1 MIIKKEHIIA
11 PSILGAD
18 FSKLREEIM
27 MLSDTKAQWIHLDI
41 MDQQFVPN
49 LSFGPAIVKSIR
61 PYTNL
66 FFDVHLMVS
75 NPFDLIKPFIDAGA
89 NGISFHIEASEPRFT
104 FPPKIL
110 IGQIKKAG
118 LKCGIALKPKTPI
131 SVLKKYLTMIDYV
144 TVMSVEPGF
153 GGQKFI
159 ESSMQK
165 IQDLNYI
172 LIEMNLENKVKIQV
186 DGGVITQNALKCL
199 KSGADILV
207 VGSEIFQSKNPK
219 DTIETLISLK

>member
-110 IGQIKKAG
+110 ISQIKKAG

-165 IQDLNYI
+165 IQDLKYI
-172 LIEMNLENKVKIQV
+172 LIELNLENKVKIQV

-199 KSGADILV
+199 ESGADILV

>member
-1 MIIKKEHIIA
+1 
-11 PSILGAD
+11 
-18 FSKLREEIM
+18 
-27 MLSDTKAQWIHLDI
+27 
-41 MDQQFVPN
+41 
-49 LSFGPAIVKSIR
+49 
-61 PYTNL
+61 
-66 FFDVHLMVS
+66 
-75 NPFDLIKPFIDAGA
+75 
-89 NGISFHIEASEPRFT
+89 
-104 FPPKIL
+104 
-110 IGQIKKAG
+110 
-118 LKCGIALKPKTPI
+118 
-131 SVLKKYLTMIDYV
+131 MIDYV